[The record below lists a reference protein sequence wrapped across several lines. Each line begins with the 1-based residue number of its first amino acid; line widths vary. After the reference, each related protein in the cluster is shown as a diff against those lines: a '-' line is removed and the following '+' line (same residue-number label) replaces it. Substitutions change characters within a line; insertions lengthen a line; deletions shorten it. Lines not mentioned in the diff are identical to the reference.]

1 MSKIIINDINETNNC
16 EIILNYLHD
25 YQGIKKCLVC
35 QQNDENYLA
44 LCKECGYYFC
54 NNMHRKRSHLLRH
67 LNHNKHKIIC
77 LYPFT
82 EELKCELC
90 KENNIFSLKYSKHN
104 QKVSILCNNCAGEN
118 NDYKRIVIDKK
129 KIDSE
134 ILKNPEIPPL
144 ANREDN
150 ILENFIFESN
160 TKINFLSNAYLPP
173 AKMRYPDKKAYYQRQ
188 SNFLISQLE
197 VIEFENLN
205 KPSYEF
211 NLKIIE
217 QEDGI
222 LAQVISPKYLN
233 NNFKFNEG
241 QILKLVKVEKVYNEF
256 NLINDS
262 EEKSSTNDDE
272 YSNEDNYIQDSEN
285 EEESEDYEL
294 VEKEKKSFS
303 GKVIG
308 RNNNGRILIYCFD
321 LKKNYGDG
329 IYKIKE
335 IESAGSEKKML
346 KGLQEFEKSNKMDN
360 ELECIILG
368 KSGFSNK
375 NEYFK
380 SSDIP
385 KDFFIKELPNLILNK
400 FQKEAITKCYHY
412 KYNLI
417 QGPPGSGK
425 STVLMVLTYNFL
437 KSKKQI
443 HKIIVC
449 APSNQAV
456 DNISALFQKIGIK
469 FVRVFS
475 YGKEL
480 RNENDKTNSLYILA
494 KNEIYKDKNKN
505 KEIIKLIEK
514 REKYKALDEKEEELY
529 KKYMNNFECK
539 ILDETEVILS
549 TINNSADQR
558 LKDYYFS
565 IVIIDEATQATEAD
579 CLLPLYHRAETVV
592 LIGDQKQLG
601 PTVISQEAEN
611 SGYYI
616 SLFERTIDLYQGS
629 SFITTLNEQYRM
641 HEFLYRFPN
650 DHFYENKMITRNQ
663 NKLDEN
669 VMKKFPF
676 PDKNIPSLFY
686 HHTGEEKEENSS
698 YYNQNEIN
706 KIKIFVR
713 MLVQAGAK
721 TKDIGIITLYN
732 AQKFRL
738 IEEFNK
744 DKRYTD
750 LKISSVDGFQGMEK
764 DYIIIS
770 TVRSN
775 NLGKIGFAKNQKRA
789 NVALTR
795 ARKGLILVGNCKCF
809 SKRPN
814 IWRDFISFYYSKKL
828 IVKGDLSDLELVE
841 KKEILLKVE
850 NDIENDD
857 SELRES
863 LIEMNYNQNP
873 APLINYNI
881 NENKNNKNNKKNE
894 SKNFDLIKE
903 KKEEVKIEKKNE
915 KNKNIIKNENDKKA
929 KKKKSDKNYIPE
941 KKLDKDDKRK
951 MGKVLK
957 NLKEKNKEEKKGQ
970 RKEEDE
976 KEEKKE
982 DEKEEKYN
990 KKGKN
995 GKKDNNKSNLNK
1007 KEQEEENIKDKKKKE
1022 KKEKNKGKKG
1032 KK

>member
-1 MSKIIINDINETNNC
+1 MSKIIINDISETNNC

-25 YQGIKKCLVC
+25 YKGTQKCLDC
-35 QQNDENYLA
+35 QQRDINYLA
-44 LCKECGYYFC
+44 LCKECDYYFC
-54 NNMHRKRSHLLRH
+54 NNMHRKTSHLLRH
-67 LNHNKHKIIC
+67 LNQNKHKIIC

-90 KENNIFSLKYSKHN
+90 KENNIFCLKYSKHN
-104 QKVSILCNNCAGEN
+104 QKVSILCNNCSLEN
-118 NDYKRIVIDKK
+118 SNYKSIVIDKK

-144 ANREDN
+144 ANREDH

-188 SNFLISQLE
+188 SNFLINQIQ
-197 VIEFENLN
+197 VVEFENLN

-217 QEDGI
+217 QEDRI
-222 LAQVISPKYLN
+222 LAEVINSKYLN

-241 QILKLVKVEKVYNEF
+241 QILNLVKVEKVYKYDEF

-272 YSNEDNYIQDSEN
+272 YSNEDNYIQDSE
-285 EEESEDYEL
+285 EESEDYEL

-308 RNNNGRILIYCFD
+308 RNFNGRILIYCFD

-385 KDFFIKELPNLILNK
+385 KDFSIKELPNLILNK
-400 FQKEAITKCYHY
+400 CQKEAITKCYLY

-425 STVLMVLTYNFL
+425 STVLMALTYNFL

-480 RNENDKTNSLYILA
+480 KNENDKTNSLYILA
-494 KNEIYKDKNKN
+494 KNEIYKDKDKN

-514 REKYKALDEKEEELY
+514 REKYKALEEKEEELY
-529 KKYMNNFECK
+529 KKYMNDFECK

-549 TINNSADQR
+549 TINNSADLR

-565 IVIIDEATQATEAD
+565 IVIIDEATQATEPD

-601 PTVISQEAEN
+601 PTIISQEAEN

-629 SFITTLNEQYRM
+629 SFISTLNEQYRM

-650 DHFYENKMITRNQ
+650 DHFYENKMITRIQ

-706 KIKIFVR
+706 RIKVFVR
-713 MLVQAGAK
+713 MLVHAGVK
-721 TKDIGIITLYN
+721 VKDIGIITLYN

-744 DKRYTD
+744 DKRYID

-775 NLGKIGFAKNQKRA
+775 NLGIIGFAKNQKRA

-809 SKRPN
+809 SKRPS

-841 KKEILLKVE
+841 KEEILLKVE
-850 NDIENDD
+850 NDLENDD
-857 SELRES
+857 SEIRES
-863 LIEMNYNQNP
+863 LIEMSYNQNP

-881 NENKNNKNNKKNE
+881 NENKNNIKNE
-894 SKNFDLIKE
+894 KKNFDLIKE

-951 MGKVLK
+951 RGKVLK
-957 NLKEKNKEEKKGQ
+957 HLKEKKAQ
-970 RKEEDE
+970 RNEEDQ
-976 KEEKKE
+976 KE

-990 KKGKN
+990 KKEKN
-995 GKKDNNKSNLNK
+995 EKKDNNKSNLNK
-1007 KEQEEENIKDKKKKE
+1007 KEQDEENKKDKNKKE